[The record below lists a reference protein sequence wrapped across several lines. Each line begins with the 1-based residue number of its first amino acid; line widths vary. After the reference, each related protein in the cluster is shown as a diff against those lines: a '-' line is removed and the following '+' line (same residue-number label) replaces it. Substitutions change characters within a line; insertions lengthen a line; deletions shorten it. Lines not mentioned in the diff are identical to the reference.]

1 MAMSGIVVG
10 VDASEHSDRALEWA
24 MREGA
29 ARQEPVTAI
38 AVHDVATNQWT
49 GNPLVDP
56 ADRSVEEKIRQA
68 VEEKV
73 SRVAGQLGSAA
84 PAAVQVEVVSGVA
97 SRVLIDA
104 SQNAT
109 LLVVGSRGTGGF
121 SRLLLGSVSSQ
132 VMHHAACPVTV
143 VR

>member
-1 MAMSGIVVG
+1 MAGITVG
-10 VDASEHSDRALEWA
+10 VDASEHSERALEWA

-38 AVHDVATNQWT
+38 AVHEVATNQWT
-49 GNPLVDP
+49 GNPYVVP
-56 ADRSVEEKIRQA
+56 ADRSDEDVVRRT

-73 SRVAGQLGSAA
+73 AKIAGKLGGDT
-84 PAAVQVEVVSGVA
+84 PAELRVEVVSGIA
-97 SRVLIDA
+97 AQVLIDA
-104 SQNAT
+104 SQNASQ
-109 LLVVGSRGTGGF
+109 LVVGSRGAGGF

-132 VMHHAACPVTV
+132 VIHHAACPVTV